1 MSDRYNMPLIIIVG
15 CLLIFA
21 FYYFFKKNSVVKNNG
36 TLNVK
41 VDSSSMNQSS
51 EDDNSSYT
59 PDYNSNSSDDDDDS
73 MVRIGRRGQG
83 GLDRDYFEQ
92 QGALPRENSYRAKKQ
107 DLSNVEPGAYEIDD
121 MTRDDNKQY
130 TPIDESDGNN
140 RLNTQVN
147 NKLERNDK
155 YGNINGRVDFDNYK
169 GTSTEKHDSNQLLP
183 QEKEADWFQTIETTN
198 VKNSNLINIYRPIG
212 VNTISSSHKL
222 ASYDLRG
229 TVPCPKFNVA
239 PWNQSSVAQDN
250 SLKSLC

>member
-1 MSDRYNMPLIIIVG
+1 MSDRYNIPLIIIVG

-41 VDSSSMNQSS
+41 VDSSNMNQTSS
-51 EDDNSSYT
+51 DDDNSSYT
-59 PDYNSNSSDDDDDS
+59 PDYNSNSSDDDS
-73 MVRIGRRGQG
+73 IARIGRRGQG

-92 QGALPRENSYRAKKQ
+92 QGGIPRENSYRAKKQ
-107 DLSNVEPGAYEIDD
+107 DLSNVDPDAYEIDD
-121 MTRDDNKQY
+121 MTKDDNKQY
-130 TPIDESDGNN
+130 TPTDISDGN
-140 RLNTQVN
+140 RLSLTQASY
-147 NKLERNDK
+147 KLERKDK
-155 YGNINGRVDFDNYK
+155 YGNIHGKVDFDNYK

-239 PWNQSSVAQDN
+239 PWNQSSVAQDT